1 MHLENS
7 FRNHQIQTTRSLF
20 QSCTGEPTK
29 KNTDVWFERGSWTS
43 NVDCCKAFW
52 GCFCQ
57 GEAGYDRLPNVKS
70 CVAKGF
76 ILLMQEIRLTS

>member
-7 FRNHQIQTTRSLF
+7 LRNHQIQTTRSLF
-20 QSCTGEPTK
+20 SKLHWRTHK
-29 KNTDVWFERGSWTS
+29 NNTDVWFERGSWTS

-70 CVAKGF
+70 CVANGF
-76 ILLMQEIRLTS
+76 ILLMEEIRLTS